1 MINLQVMTKHLPN
14 FITSLNLVSGFFSI
28 LFALNGFP
36 LIASWLIIAAM
47 VFDFFDGFS
56 ARLLKAYSDTGKEL
70 DSLADVVSFGVA
82 PATIIFHYLSVAIG
96 ITGQIDV
103 NALSFPNCFL
113 LAVPAIMPVFAAI
126 RLARFNTDDTQ
137 KDSFKGLASPASALA
152 VVSLALALECTNS
165 GISQKI
171 LGTITGNTILT
182 IVLSFLMVCRLP
194 MISLKFHDMNLKG
207 NWDRYLLII
216 CIALMILLLGF
227 KAAPFMIPIYIA
239 ISIISVLAPRK

>member
-165 GISQKI
+165 GFSQKI

-216 CIALMILLLGF
+216 CIALMILLFGF